1 MHNDTK
7 ESDATKFDG
16 FEFAFHIENA
26 FHHEIL
32 EIKDLKDLVE
42 EKNTTMSE
50 KERLEILRNK
60 FLE

>member
-32 EIKDLKDLVE
+32 EIKDLVE